1 MEIKLFYLF
10 FFGTILTIVNSLR
23 GEVISCPAW
32 RLNSLPEVKRF
43 LKEPGH
49 ADSYENLSIK
59 WIRGRNPDLFLYSS
73 NETLI
78 EKIDLSPLTT
88 QGIHELMEKKGFVRK
103 VKQF

>member
-1 MEIKLFYLF
+1 MKLFLF
-10 FFGTILTIVNSLR
+10 LFGTLITIVNSLR
-23 GEVISCPAW
+23 GEIISCPAW

-59 WIRGRNPDLFLYSS
+59 WIKGRNPDLYIYSQ

-78 EKIDLSPLTT
+78 EKVDLSPLTT
-88 QGIHELMEKKGFVRK
+88 TGLHELMIKKGFTK
-103 VKQF
+103 KIKQF